1 MDSMSLDLSG
11 LLSSKNL
18 DKKLTE
24 KHIVVL
30 IYNML
35 CSLNF
40 IHSAGILHR
49 DIKMENILVDENCD
63 IKICDFGLSRRCL
76 AESQKI
82 KLAPI

>member
-30 IYNML
+30 VYNML

-63 IKICDFGLSRRCL
+63 IKICDFGLSSRCL